1 MKSYIRSTNGLTIR
15 RNPTN
20 NASLVQNSIRGPPHK
35 WLSTVIGIADFTGPR
50 LSENAYKLWFNW
62 TVRAAVVQSHHLN
75 SQIWV
80 LAGSLVYDTGFPFQ
94 SGNSREP
101 GFESRRPHHDFIL

>member
-1 MKSYIRSTNGLTIR
+1 MEEMAKLF
-15 RNPTN
+15 
-20 NASLVQNSIRGPPHK
+20 
-35 WLSTVIGIADFTGPR
+35 STVIYRVVGITDFMRPQP
-50 LSENAYKLWFNW
+50 SENAYKLWFNW